1 MMGWGNGGYGGY
13 GAGGYSMMG
22 IIILFILC
30 IGIILVGMSLFR
42 RNSSQVHT
50 NILGEKNSGLEI
62 LRERYAHGEINST
75 EYNSQKRDLESK

>member
-1 MMGWGNGGYGGY
+1 MMGWGNAGYGGN

-42 RNSSQVHT
+42 RNSSQVYT

-62 LRERYAHGEINST
+62 LRERYAHGEINSK
-75 EYNSQKRDLESK
+75 EYNNQKRDLESK